1 MTKGAQRP
9 HKLVNY
15 LFGLISLFFLSL
27 FLFPNGKFINSS
39 SILFHFGKIWVWS
52 LLHDIKYT
60 LYSLRSLFDS
70 GALISVIL
78 NCEQRLQSKSLV
90 QQSVLKSF

>member
-1 MTKGAQRP
+1 MS
-9 HKLVNY
+9 V
-15 LFGLISLFFLSL
+15 
-27 FLFPNGKFINSS
+27 
-39 SILFHFGKIWVWS
+39 FHIGKIWVWS

-60 LYSLRSLFDS
+60 LYILRSLFDS